1 MKTIPPISIRF
12 GFDNSHGV
20 TQVLSAT
27 HQGHRRNKRS
37 FRQPSL
43 SRTLMVASL
52 AATLGIGTA
61 YADSSG
67 AYTSQ
72 PQSHNPTAPASR
84 KVSSRTGYGTEAKI
98 GRVGSDTWI
107 TTKVKSEILANSVSK
122 GFDVNVKTIRG
133 VVILKGVLPNQE
145 AINRVKDIAQKVD
158 DVKSVDTS
166 SLTIA
171 RR

>member
-1 MKTIPPISIRF
+1 MKTIPPISTRF

-20 TQVLSAT
+20 TQILSAT
-27 HQGHRRNKRS
+27 HQGHRGNKRS

-52 AATLGIGTA
+52 ATTLGIGTA

-67 AYTSQ
+67 AYTSR

-84 KVSSRTGYGTEAKI
+84 NVSSRTGYGTKAE
-98 GRVGSDTWI
+98 RVGSDTWI

-122 GFDVNVKTIRG
+122 GFDVNVKTIHG
-133 VVILKGVLPNQE
+133 VVILKGALPNQE